1 MSLNSKGKVVLGTED
16 DKMPHTSKE
25 GQDKATKQRQNARVN
40 RLLNKRIPE
49 FRRHVD
55 AYAQI
60 AQEQKDH
67 WMHSINTSPNTD
79 AEKADFTA
87 TSTEW
92 QMISKLS
99 SDSATIQLMLDHF
112 ESELRREWKVK
123 KKESP
128 ERRDAYTKEKRK
140 EFKTMRK
147 RYLVGVRD
155 DHKKMDKDLPGVN
168 NDVGTS
174 DEDDWAIQGTLD
186 THGEG
191 EKVQEHV
198 VMRFEAE
205 AAQEQ
210 AVTRGE
216 EVTNV
221 EEEAETDKETDA

>member
-1 MSLNSKGKVVLGTED
+1 MSLNSKGKVELGTEN

-25 GQDKATKQRQNARVN
+25 KQDKATKQRQDARVN
-40 RLLNKRIPE
+40 HLLNKRIPE

-79 AEKADFTA
+79 AEKADFMA
-87 TSTEW
+87 TSTKW

-128 ERRDAYTKEKRK
+128 ERRDAYTKEKRM

-155 DHKKMDKDLPGVN
+155 DHKKMEKELPGVK

-174 DEDDWAIQGTLD
+174 DEEDWAIQGTLD
-186 THGEG
+186 TQSEG
-191 EKVQEHV
+191 EKVQE
-198 VMRFEAE
+198 
-205 AAQEQ
+205 Q
-210 AVTRGE
+210 AVTSGE
-216 EVTNV
+216 EVTDV
-221 EEEAETDKETDA
+221 EEEAETDEETDA